1 MRKLLQKFV
10 LLIAI
15 CSTISAAAVE
25 HPNIWVTQQERGRVL
40 ELIDR
45 YDWAKQIV
53 SLMSD
58 MVEESMEKYAKDS
71 AYFIDE
77 IPPFAIADVP
87 TSISKPRAAKHLAIL
102 GDAYYAAVLYYITE
116 ERQYAQFAA
125 DVFSVYAERIAPL
138 TPETTAIS
146 GSSFTDPRT
155 SYAALAL
162 IYDFTYNYL
171 NRPRTK
177 VYSEAKGRY
186 VAFDNDMAQRAILNM
201 VGSTMQEYGAADKH
215 GQVVSNHPIL
225 TAPGP
230 LYGMLCIDDE
240 AERER
245 LLNLFWEVG
254 TKHQNSFKNTILPL
268 FSSQGIWPESVSYGF
283 MPNVTLV
290 LSVLDRAKPEWDVT
304 RDHKSILEGNFFFD
318 YLRNPDRTFVC
329 YGDSHRYNDNTRDLY
344 LYTLD
349 IARRRGYTDLEAKAR
364 LALSQ
369 SYKAT
374 GGYHPDM
381 KGRVHDNFKP
391 LELLWGENIGDEEGT
406 DVDFN
411 RQSVIVEHAG
421 VALQRSAVERD
432 NELYGLCGIIGGA
445 HYVHSHL
452 TGITMELYGA
462 EYVMAA
468 NGSLPTSV
476 EARQLPI
483 HENYYR
489 IYAGNNTVVVN
500 GTSHGEQKGAW
511 KSKSYV
517 WQNRA
522 VNVASQPRHLEEGVS
537 RNFSFATQ
545 RLDDEVNRATQE
557 RTLAILRTSDKTAY
571 YFDMFRSRSLEE
583 NLFHDYI
590 YHNLGDK
597 MHLTSSDGGA
607 IATSPTDRYQNDTG
621 DPVQSPGWR
630 YFSQTR
636 ATDGTADGVKLRF
649 DVEYD
654 GRYMHM
660 LLPAGVERE
669 YTTALAPP
677 TRESRNGYVDKPTQ
691 VLVVRQEGEAW
702 ERPFIS
708 ILEPSCNAAGSVE
721 SVEPLCDGGSV
732 VGAKVTSC
740 VEGEKIIDYIINL
753 CDKGASYEDSTIGVS
768 FTGRYGVVRVAKSRV
783 TLYIGEGKSLKYR
796 GFGVESN
803 REGVAYEEFKL

>member
-1 MRKLLQKFV
+1 MKRLL
-10 LLIAI
+10 LLISIAVI
-15 CSTISAAAVE
+15 CGTLRAEALE
-25 HPNIWVTQQERGRVL
+25 HPNIWVTQSERGRVL
-40 ELIDR
+40 ELVER
-45 YDWAKQIV
+45 CDWAKEIV
-53 SLMSD
+53 RQL
-58 MVEESMEKYAKDS
+58 EEIVGESVDLHTNQPSYLLDV
-71 AYFIDE
+71 
-77 IPPFAIADVP
+77 IPAFATTQNP
-87 TSISKPRAAKHLAIL
+87 TSVSKPIATKHISIV
-102 GDAYYAAVLYYITE
+102 GKAYYAAVLYYITE
-116 ERQYAQFAA
+116 DKRYAQFAA
-125 DVFSVYAERIAPL
+125 DVFSIYAERIAPL
-138 TPETTAIS
+138 TPETTMIS
-146 GSSFTDPRT
+146 GNSFTDPRT
-155 SYAALAL
+155 TYASLAL

-171 NRPRTK
+171 NRPKSK
-177 VYSEAKGRY
+177 VFSERRRRY
-186 VAFDNDMAQRAILNM
+186 VAFDNDVAQRAITNM
-201 VGSTMQEYGAADKH
+201 VGNAMQEYGAADKH
-215 GQVVSNHPIL
+215 GKVVSNHPVL
-225 TAPGP
+225 KAPGP
-230 LYGMLCIDDE
+230 LYGILCLDDE
-240 AERER
+240 AERDR

-268 FSSQGIWPESVSYGF
+268 FSEQGIWPESVSYGF

-304 RDHKSILEGNFFFD
+304 REHKSILEGNFFFD

-349 IARRRGYTDLEAKAR
+349 IARRRGYTDLVDKAR

-369 SYKAT
+369 SYRAS
-374 GGYHPDM
+374 GGYHPEM

-391 LELLWGENIGDEEGT
+391 LELLWGESIGEEEGA

-411 RQSVIVEHAG
+411 MQSVIVEHAG
-421 VALQRSAVERD
+421 VALQRNTIERD

-462 EYVMAA
+462 EYIMTP

-476 EARQLPI
+476 EAREFPI

-511 KSKSYV
+511 KAGACV

-522 VNVASQPRHLEEGVS
+522 VNVASEPRHMERGAS

-557 RTLAILRTSDKTAY
+557 RTLAILRTSDTTAY
-571 YFDMFRSRSLEE
+571 YFDMFRSRSLGE

-597 MHLTSSDGGA
+597 MHLTTIEGEPLT
-607 IATSPTDRYQNDTG
+607 TSPTDRYQNDTG

-630 YFSQTR
+630 YFEQTR
-636 ATDGTADGVKLRF
+636 ATDGTMGGVKLRF

-660 LLPAGVERE
+660 LLPSGVERE
-669 YTTALAPP
+669 YTTATAPP

-721 SVEPLCDGGSV
+721 SVEPICDGGSLI
-732 VGAKVTSC
+732 GAKVVSN
-740 VEGEKIIDYIINL
+740 VKGARVVDYIINQSDEKAEYR
-753 CDKGASYEDSTIGVS
+753 DKSSGVS
-768 FTGRYGVVRVAKSRV
+768 FTGRYGVVRVTNDCV
-783 TLYIGEGKSLKYR
+783 TLYIGKGECIKYK
-796 GFGVESN
+796 GFEINAN
-803 REGVAYEEFKL
+803 REGVAFEEFRL